1 MGRRTGRRQE
11 ERGEG
16 GGREGAEA
24 GKGKNKHIIRVT
36 EFPVQ
41 LESSFALN
49 KLSCGFTTPS
59 GWVAAGPD
67 AARLRPERGRGW
79 AF

>member
-1 MGRRTGRRQE
+1 MGRQTRRRQE

-16 GGREGAEA
+16 GGREQEA
-24 GKGKNKHIIRVT
+24 RKGKNKHIIRIT

-41 LESSFALN
+41 LVSLFALD

-59 GWVAAGPD
+59 GWVAVAPNT
-67 AARLRPERGRGW
+67 ARLRPE
-79 AF
+79 